1 MMLLY
6 AKGKREIMETKLEDY
21 VFSGQEELG
30 ELITHLGPGPIVSDC
45 LLYLVLNLVRILMRK
60 RD

>member
-1 MMLLY
+1 MLLY

-30 ELITHLGPGPIVSDC
+30 EAYNPLRAGTNC
-45 LLYLVLNLVRILMRK
+45 E
-60 RD
+60 